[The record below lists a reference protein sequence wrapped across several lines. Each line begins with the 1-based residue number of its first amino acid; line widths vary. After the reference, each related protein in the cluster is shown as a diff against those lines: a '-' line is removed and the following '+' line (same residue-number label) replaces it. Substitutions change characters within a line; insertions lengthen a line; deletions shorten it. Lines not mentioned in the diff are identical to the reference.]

1 MIMII
6 IINLYSNNK
15 PFPFFSSRRKKIL
28 DCLSTFSLNLI
39 RLKIK
44 EGKALYI
51 AVFTAYYLIICQ
63 VAFKNKISFLSK
75 FRTKYLFSD
84 NRPQICSLRDLR
96 PSSFYYFDFHL
107 GSWLDFNFIS
117 HFSFLSP
124 V

>member
-1 MIMII
+1 MII

-28 DCLSTFSLNLI
+28 DCLSTFSLNLS

-63 VAFKNKISFLSK
+63 VEFKNKISFLSK
-75 FRTKYLFSD
+75 FSAKYLFSD
-84 NRPQICSLRDLR
+84 NSLK
-96 PSSFYYFDFHL
+96 SA
-107 GSWLDFNFIS
+107 I
-117 HFSFLSP
+117 
-124 V
+124 